1 MKIGILG
8 GTFNPVHKG
17 HLHIAGLA
25 LKKLTLDKVIFIPT
39 FIPPHKTVNASV
51 GASDRLR
58 MLRLAVGKKKGF
70 EISTYEIKKKGKS
83 YSIQT
88 ALYLTR
94 KYGKDAKLFFLI
106 GSDCLKGLCK
116 WKNIKKLMNHVQF
129 IVIPRPGYKT
139 LSVFG
144 NIRRIS
150 IPMSSVSSTKIRRAL
165 RKNKSASDFLPNM
178 VYRYIRRKKLYIK

>member
-106 GSDCLKGLCK
+106 GSDCLRGLCK
-116 WKNIKKLMNHVQF
+116 WENIKKLMHLVQF
-129 IVIPRPGYKT
+129 IVIPRPGHKT

-150 IPMSSVSSTKIRRAL
+150 IPMSSVSSTKIRRVL